1 MTVDYTQPPQQQST
15 PPQPGQP
22 PAQKSSGCLKVFL
35 IGCGVLIFLGAAFAA
50 ALVFIVFGA
59 IKRSDV
65 YREALNRVR
74 ADQRV
79 VAAIGE
85 PIDPGFWVSGSMNVN
100 NGKGNAD
107 FSFPIKGPRGSAK
120 VHAVASTEGQK
131 WEYSELVVTPAS
143 GPPINVLAP

>member
-85 PIDPGFWVSGSMNVN
+85 PIDPGFWVSGS
-100 NGKGNAD
+100 
-107 FSFPIKGPRGSAK
+107 
-120 VHAVASTEGQK
+120 VHVLTILGLPLAVCCMATITRLAPVTRSIAPPMPGTILPGIIQLASRPCAST
-131 WEYSELVVTPAS
+131 
-143 GPPINVLAP
+143 